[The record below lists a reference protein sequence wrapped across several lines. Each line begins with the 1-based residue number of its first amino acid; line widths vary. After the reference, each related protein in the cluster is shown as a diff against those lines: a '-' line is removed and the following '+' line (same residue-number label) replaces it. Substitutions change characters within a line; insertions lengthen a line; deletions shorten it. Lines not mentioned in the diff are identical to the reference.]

1 MLTRA
6 VLPLRALRTSVHRN
20 QPLDH
25 LCHPH
30 LACSLP
36 PALLQQPSAAVHSTH
51 DLPGPR
57 TQSAT
62 PSCLLV
68 RCVGE
73 LQRAHARH
81 HQPFLA
87 YHRFWHRS
95 CFVDGRGI
103 LVLLVHSRRPWR
115 SRWWPSQRWQGLY
128 FGRSELLGTLA
139 FARLEMSCAEDWGRL
154 GNLRRQITHGRRSV
168 RALLRYDFSIFSARP
183 VGRAA

>member
-6 VLPLRALRTSVHRN
+6 VLPLWALRTSVHRN
-20 QPLDH
+20 QSLDRF
-25 LCHPH
+25 CHPH

-51 DLPGPR
+51 DLLGPR

-62 PSCLLV
+62 PPCLLV

-73 LQRAHARH
+73 LQRAHARC

-87 YHRFWHRS
+87 HRRFWHRS

-103 LVLLVHSRRPWR
+103 LVFLIHSRRPWR
-115 SRWWPSQRWQGLY
+115 SRWWPSQRRQGLH
-128 FGRSELLGTLA
+128 FGCTKLLGTLA
-139 FARLEMSCAEDWGRL
+139 FARLEMSCAEKIGWKIGK
-154 GNLRRQITHGRRSV
+154 V
-168 RALLRYDFSIFSARP
+168 
-183 VGRAA
+183 